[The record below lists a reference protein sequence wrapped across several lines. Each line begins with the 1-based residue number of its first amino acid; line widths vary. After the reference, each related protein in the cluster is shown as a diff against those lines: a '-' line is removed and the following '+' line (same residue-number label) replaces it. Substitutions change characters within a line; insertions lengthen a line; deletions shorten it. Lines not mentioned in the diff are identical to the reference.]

1 MKDALGM
8 ITEIVMDVR
17 FRHQDFGKGFAK
29 ITVTG
34 AAFAD
39 GNIAQQIVAATLAR
53 LTEEEA
59 DRRSKDGVE

>member
-1 MKDALGM
+1 MKDALDM

-17 FRHQDFGKGFAK
+17 FRHPDFGKGFAK

-34 AAFAD
+34 EAFAD
-39 GNIAQQIVAATLAR
+39 GNIAQQIVAATVAR

-59 DRRSKDGVE
+59 AKRGKECT

>member
-1 MKDALGM
+1 MNDALGM

-17 FRHQDFGKGFAK
+17 FRHQDFGRGFAK

-34 AAFAD
+34 EAFAI
-39 GNIAQQIVAATLAR
+39 GTIAQQIVAATVAR

-59 DRRSKDGVE
+59 DRREKAEAL